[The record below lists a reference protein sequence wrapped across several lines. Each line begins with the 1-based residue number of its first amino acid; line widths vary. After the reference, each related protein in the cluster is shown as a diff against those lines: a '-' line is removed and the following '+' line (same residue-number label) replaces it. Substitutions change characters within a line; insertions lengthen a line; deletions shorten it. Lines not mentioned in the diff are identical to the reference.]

1 MFLLARAAAY
11 STLFVGFV
19 LVFVPARL
27 LAAAGVVRPSG
38 LGPWQAAGIVIGT
51 VGAAIA
57 LACILTFV
65 FVGRGTPAPFDPPS
79 RLVVRGPYRM
89 VRNPMYLGAGIAM
102 AGAALFYQAV
112 TLLGYVAFFFLA
124 THLFVVVYEEP
135 TLRRIFGDE
144 YEAYCRRVPRW

>member
-1 MFLLARAAAY
+1 
-11 STLFVGFV
+11 
-19 LVFVPARL
+19 
-27 LAAAGVVRPSG
+27 
-38 LGPWQAAGIVIGT
+38 
-51 VGAAIA
+51 
-57 LACILTFV
+57 
-65 FVGRGTPAPFDPPS
+65 
-79 RLVVRGPYRM
+79 M